1 MDGPTDGK
9 NLCHSHVLVSKSKAA
24 TRSLFIVYGAARAR
38 CRYHL
43 SLLDMAA
50 LLSAPYAELSLPLS
64 AADLAVYA
72 IGN

>member
-24 TRSLFIVYGAARAR
+24 TRSLFIVYGAAR